1 LKLVFVYFL
10 YIVVSSIA
18 SDSSIE
24 CLRSL
29 VYEMSGYVSSDI
41 LNSAHL
47 LIHSTNAM
55 TAETTL

>member
-1 LKLVFVYFL
+1 MYFL